1 VIGVNTAIVAG
12 GGGGLGF
19 AISATTAQRVAG
31 LLIRDGRISRGYVG
45 VAGADVA
52 IPRYVQRL
60 LGLTQTHG
68 ILVHGVEEKS
78 PAAVAGIEAGDVI
91 IALGDSA
98 VDGMDALHRI
108 MTAGPVG
115 ATTVKL
121 LRRNDIMRFDI
132 TPAEAQER
140 EPVPAR

>member
-1 VIGVNTAIVAG
+1 
-12 GGGGLGF
+12 
-19 AISATTAQRVAG
+19 
-31 LLIRDGRISRGYVG
+31 
-45 VAGADVA
+45 
-52 IPRYVQRL
+52 VQRL

-140 EPVPAR
+140 EPVAAR